1 MAEDKQEEV
10 KPQLPYKKCL
20 NCGTELT
27 GMYCHNCGQY
37 ATSNKFSLK
46 GFIIEYLGNAYMWD
60 SQFVKSIWN
69 LACRPG
75 GLTNDYM
82 AGKFV
87 SHVHPIKLNMFFVF
101 IFITIFVF
109 LSGTEKM
116 TNKVH
121 EITNDEKIYSVLNM
135 DYVVNDAEYS
145 EKIKTSAVDTVL
157 LYTPKVMTQEFSE
170 VLKLVN
176 VIEDSN
182 GKSYDKLAVA
192 LPHVL
197 IEDSIIIL
205 NDDGYYHFNKDFEHS
220 VQSLDIF
227 NSIWVEMVEFT
238 SVYLPLIILLTAPFL
253 AISLYIVNRKRKLS
267 FVLHFIFSLHY
278 IAFLELVFLVAFILY
293 ITISPSREVL
303 ELFFALS
310 SCSYLTLA
318 IRNVYEKD
326 SWFKTIIKMIFANLF
341 YIMICFVVFCIIFII
356 GCFSVIDEI
365 AV

>member
-1 MAEDKQEEV
+1 MGDDKQEEV

-20 NCGTELT
+20 NCGTELS

-37 ATSNKFSLK
+37 ATSHKFSMK
-46 GFIIEYLGNAYMWD
+46 EFIVEYLGNAYMWD
-60 SQFVKSIWN
+60 SQFVKSIWT
-69 LACRPG
+69 LARRPG
-75 GLTNDYM
+75 RLTQDYM

-121 EITNDEKIYSVLNM
+121 EITNDERVYSVLNM

-145 EKIKTSAVDTVL
+145 KKIKTSAIDTVL
-157 LYTPKVMTQEFSE
+157 LYTPMAMTKEFPE
-170 VLKLVN
+170 ALKLVD
-176 VIEDSN
+176 VIENSN
-182 GKSYDKLAVA
+182 GKSYDVLSVA

-197 IEDSIIIL
+197 IEENIIIL
-205 NDDGYYHFNKDFEHS
+205 KEDGYYHFNKDFSHS
-220 VQSLDIF
+220 LESIDIV
-227 NSIWVEMVEFT
+227 NNLWTEMVDFT

-253 AISLYIVNRKRKLS
+253 AISLYIVNLKRKLS

-278 IAFLELVFLVAFILY
+278 IAFLELVFLVAFFLY
-293 ITISPSREVL
+293 ITIRPSQGAL

-341 YIMICFVVFCIIFII
+341 YIMICIVVFFIIFII
-356 GCFSVIDEI
+356 ACFSIIDKV